1 MPDQKSACI
10 HYDESEKRTNDGL
23 PCRIL
28 KGRYHTKTGT
38 ERKCVCTGRECSFYK
53 EAIGESELPGISQQ

>member
-1 MPDQKSACI
+1 MSDPKTTCVF
-10 HYDESEKRTNDGL
+10 YDEEEKRLNDGL

-53 EAIGESELPGISQQ
+53 PNGGEKNENTL